1 MKNKTILWLALLT
14 CLLLGIAETSAQTA
28 QTNNSVSGTVSDA
41 MGPLAGVNV
50 LEKGTTNGTTTDF
63 DGKYSLEVKNG
74 STLVFSYVGFITQ
87 EIVYD
92 GQMPLNIS
100 LNEDSELLGEVVVV
114 GYGVQKKANLSGSVD
129 QINAKELEQKPITDI
144 SRGLQGMIPNLNID
158 FTSGEPG
165 KAAEIN
171 IRGLASINGSA
182 PLVLIDGVP
191 SSSLDLN
198 RLLPSDIESISV
210 IKDASSAA
218 IYGARA
224 AFGVILITTK
234 KGESGA
240 PRVEYSGKLTW
251 KRPTVLPRKTSDP
264 YIYLKLKNIAVLNT
278 PWSGGHVASDERLEW
293 ARQRS
298 DNPALPPVRLNPND
312 ETQYEYMGDKDWTDY
327 FINKFTFAQSH
338 QASISGGS
346 DSYRYYTSV
355 GYDRDNG
362 ILSHIV
368 DKDYWERFNMRL
380 RASYDLTKWFN
391 ISNNTTYSLTRREKP
406 SAFWDS
412 NMSMIY
418 NLAPQDYD
426 LNPDGTWANNAAGRV
441 MAQLHDGG
449 EDIRKNSRFQTNF
462 GAKMSFWDN
471 LLTLNASW
479 NYTKEMEEYNY
490 YQTKYMIGFGPEDIR
505 EEGQSSAYRTFTGTE
520 YQVLDLFANLDW
532 SIGSHTV
539 TAILGMNQESS
550 VWDLVRA
557 EREGL
562 ISPNFPTIALAT
574 GEAKVGEQF
583 ADWAING
590 YFYRLNYTY
599 DNKYIVEL
607 NGRYDGSSRFPEHR
621 RYGFFPSFSAAWRV
635 DREPFF
641 QPIIEYVNHLKIRG
655 SYGKLGNQ
663 NVTEYGYIPTMSTSQ
678 SDYIIGGTRPL
689 VIHAPGLVSPNYSW
703 EVVATTNFGMDLNF
717 WQNRLS
723 LVFDIYNRN
732 TTGMLTKG
740 KELPG
745 VLGASVPNENAAD
758 MRTKGW
764 ELTLGY
770 NDSYMVAGK
779 PFNLAAR
786 FSLSDARSFITH
798 FDNASKLLTQYY
810 EGQEIGEIWG
820 LESDGFFTS
829 REEVANLDESSIIPW
844 GALDIVPGWPKYIDQ
859 NGDKQITKGTTVD
872 EPGDLKI
879 IGNNSPR
886 YRYGLN
892 VSADWNGIDLSLFL
906 QGVGKR
912 DYYPL
917 SYLYWSF
924 FQQPYAGGALHTFD
938 FYRPQTDSPGD
949 QAKHSQSYLDAGLHL
964 QNTEAFYPILQCWLA
979 DKNLGTTID
988 RNAGLAIPQTRY
1000 LMDGSYLRL
1009 KNITLGYTLPQS
1021 MTEKI
1026 NISRVRFYLSGDNL
1040 YEWSALRKYFDP
1052 EAVTNET
1059 HFGYVYPFSRQVV
1072 FGLNVTF

>member
-74 STLVFSYVGFITQ
+74 STLVFSYIGFITQ
-87 EIVYD
+87 EVVYD

-251 KRPTVLPRKTSDP
+251 KRPTVLPRKTFDP

-449 EDIRKNSRFQTNF
+449 EDIRKNSRFQTSF

-490 YQTKYMIGFGPEDIR
+490 YQTKYMIGFGPEDAR

-532 SIGSHTV
+532 SIESHTI

-583 ADWAING
+583 TDWAING

-678 SDYIIGGTRPL
+678 SDYIIGGKRPL

-786 FSLSDARSFITH
+786 FSLSDARSFITR

-829 REEVANLDESSIIPW
+829 REEIANLDESSIIPW

-892 VSADWNGIDLSLFL
+892 VSADWNGMDLSLFL

-1021 MTEKI
+1021 LTEKI

>member
-87 EIVYD
+87 EVVYD

-191 SSSLDLN
+191 SSSFDLN

-298 DNPALPPVRLNPND
+298 DNPALPPARLNPND

-449 EDIRKNSRFQTNF
+449 EDIRKNSRFQTSF

-490 YQTKYMIGFGPEDIR
+490 YQTKYMIGFGPEDAR

-532 SIGSHTV
+532 SIDSHTI

-689 VIHAPGLVSPNYSW
+689 VIHAPRLVSPNYSW

-786 FSLSDARSFITH
+786 FSLSDARSFITR

-892 VSADWNGIDLSLFL
+892 VSADWNGMDLSLFL

-1021 MTEKI
+1021 LTEKI
-1026 NISRVRFYLSGDNL
+1026 NISRIRFYLSGDNL